1 LRDFF
6 RIAINNSLYYLNE
19 SSISSLLADFC
30 ILEVRIRYQNRIRL
44 SSNST
49 IRRRLKETIDLEKTL
64 LKWFPIIRSK
74 NWNR

>member
-49 IRRRLKETIDLEKTL
+49 IRRRLKETIDIEKTL
-64 LKWFPIIRSK
+64 LKWIPIIRSK

>member
-49 IRRRLKETIDLEKTL
+49 IRSRLQEAIDIEKTL
-64 LKWFPIIRSK
+64 LEWIPIIRSK

>member
-30 ILEVRIRYQNRIRL
+30 ILEVRIRYQNGIRL

-64 LKWFPIIRSK
+64 LKWIPIIRSK